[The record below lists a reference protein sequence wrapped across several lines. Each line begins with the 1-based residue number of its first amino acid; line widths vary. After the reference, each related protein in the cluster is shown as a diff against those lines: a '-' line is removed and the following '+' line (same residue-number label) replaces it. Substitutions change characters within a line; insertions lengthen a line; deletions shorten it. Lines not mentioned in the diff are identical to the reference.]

1 MTARERWN
9 RTDWLILA
17 GLLALVV
24 LVWSRVLFSRE
35 WSFGVELDF
44 IRQFYP
50 ARYFATESLAGGSF
64 PLWNPYMLCGHPF
77 FASYQTAMLYP
88 INLAMVGSYAM
99 VGADYSL
106 KAQCAFVVI
115 HFYLAGVFTY
125 VLARDLKIGR
135 AGSAVAA
142 VTYMFCG
149 FMVAHAGH
157 MNQHSAAA
165 WIPLIFLL
173 FYRSLSRRR
182 FSYSVAAGVAVGIA
196 LLAGH
201 IQSVFYVCVL
211 LLGLV
216 ILVAVQRY
224 RGDSL
229 KPGIA
234 YGVAALGT
242 MIAVG
247 AALAAAQL
255 VPTYQLIGLSTRQE
269 IPLAIARTG
278 SLPTWQAVGL
288 VFPHFFG
295 MTTGEY
301 VGGWLMWEMYGYA
314 GIVGGALAVVA
325 LLRRRRGLV
334 IFFWVAVL
342 VSLILA
348 LGPGGY
354 LFTVLYKAHLFFDR
368 FHNPARILVI
378 FGFGLAVLA
387 GFGADHILEVYSLS
401 DRREYRRAL
410 RLVAVLTILVLLL
423 ALALSVFMLLRGP
436 GRGEENRMGFMS
448 MVTPVVL
455 ILGLLLLLWVM
466 GWEKGERSAW
476 LSFGLVALV
485 VIDLVALNTPW
496 VMVQVNPDD
505 IFEDAAASRYVA
517 AQQGPFRVETD
528 ANNMYQALD
537 DGAVYG
543 LEKATGDDSLI
554 LADYD
559 RYRELVV
566 PSVSPGVQVGLF
578 YEGGL
583 RSELLDVM
591 NDRYFLSEAR
601 INPLLAEGKFEHQA
615 YLEGVHV
622 YRNVTAK
629 PRAWMSDAVA
639 FEDNEEVYE
648 EMAETGGEGIRETS
662 LVVYPPA
669 AGEEIPAEP
678 GLVEV
683 TSRSPHHLELETDES
698 CRGLLVTAEMYYP
711 GWDVYVDGEKKEIL
725 RTNLIFRGVLLE
737 GGQGTVEFRFHPRVL
752 YVGITVSLVAV
763 AFLVLYFGGLLLV
776 RRKRKRICLEER
788 DGEALGDNAGS

>member
-1 MTARERWN
+1 MTSRERWN

-50 ARYFATESLAGGSF
+50 ARFFATESLAGGSF

-125 VLARDLKIGR
+125 ILAKDLKIGR

-157 MNQHSAAA
+157 MNQQSSAA

-216 ILVAVQRY
+216 ALTALQRY
-224 RGDSL
+224 RGDPQKTGL
-229 KPGIA
+229 A

-242 MIAVG
+242 TVAVG

-269 IPLAIARTG
+269 IPLEIARTG
-278 SLPTWQAVGL
+278 SLPPWQAVGL

-368 FHNPARILVI
+368 FHNPARTLVI
-378 FGFGLAVLA
+378 FGFGVAILA
-387 GFGADHILEVYSLS
+387 GFGADHILEAYSLP

-410 RLVAVLTILVLLL
+410 RLVAVLTVLVLLL
-423 ALALSVFMLLRGP
+423 VLVLSVFMMLRGP

-448 MVTPVVL
+448 MITPVLL

-466 GWEKGERSAW
+466 GREKKERSAW
-476 LSFGLVALV
+476 LSFGLVTLV

-505 IFEDAAASRYVA
+505 IFGDAAASRYVA
-517 AQQGPFRVETD
+517 AQPGTFRVETD
-528 ANNMYQALD
+528 ANNMYRALD

-583 RSELLDVM
+583 TSELLDVM

-601 INPLLAEGKFEHQA
+601 IHRKLAKGKFEHQA
-615 YLEGVHV
+615 YLEGVNV

-639 FEDNEEVYE
+639 FSDNEEVYQ
-648 EMAETGGEGIRETS
+648 EMAETRGEGIRETA

-683 TSRSPHHLELETDES
+683 TSRSPHHLQLETDES
-698 CRGLLVTAEMYYP
+698 CRGLLVTAEMQYP

-752 YVGITVSLVAV
+752 YVGIAVSLVAV
-763 AFLVLYFGGLLLV
+763 AFLVLYFGGLLFF
-776 RRKRKRICLEER
+776 RRKKRRAIG
-788 DGEALGDNAGS
+788 DSIPGEATGRPE

>member
-1 MTARERWN
+1 VTSSERWN

-24 LVWSRVLFSRE
+24 LVWSRVLFSRD

-50 ARYFATESLAGGSF
+50 ARFYATESLAGGAF
-64 PLWNPYMLCGHPF
+64 PMWNPYMLSGHPF

-88 INLAMVGSYAM
+88 INLAMVGSYAL
-99 VGADYSL
+99 VGAEFSL
-106 KAQCAFVVI
+106 KAQCVFVVI
-115 HFYLAGVFTY
+115 HFYMAGVFTY
-125 VLARDLKIGR
+125 ILAKDLNIGR

-201 IQSVFYVCVL
+201 FQSIFYVCAL

-216 ILVAVQRY
+216 AFTALQRY
-224 RGDSL
+224 RGDAV
-229 KPGIA
+229 KPGLA
-234 YGVAALGT
+234 YGVSALAT

-247 AALAAAQL
+247 VALAAAQL

-269 IPLAIARTG
+269 IPFEMARTG
-278 SLPTWQAVGL
+278 SLPLWQAVGL
-288 VFPHFFG
+288 VFPRFFG
-295 MTTGEY
+295 TTTGEY
-301 VGGWLMWEMYGYA
+301 AGGWLMWEMYGYA
-314 GIVGGALAVVA
+314 GIVGGVLAVVA

-334 IFFWVAVL
+334 IFFWVATL

-368 FHNPARILVI
+368 FHNPARTLVI
-378 FGFGLAVLA
+378 FGFGVAVLA
-387 GFGADHILEVYSLS
+387 GFGADHIVQAYSLPG
-401 DRREYRRAL
+401 RRDYRSLL

-423 ALALSVFMLLRGP
+423 ALALSVFMMLRGP
-436 GRGEENRMGFMS
+436 GRSEENRMGFMS

-455 ILGLLLLLWVM
+455 ILALLLLLWVM
-466 GWEKGERSAW
+466 GREKKEKSAW
-476 LSFGLVALV
+476 LSFGLVTLV
-485 VIDLVALNTPW
+485 IIDLVALNTPW

-505 IFEDAAASRYVA
+505 IFGDAAASRYVA
-517 AQQGPFRVETD
+517 AQPGTFRVETD
-528 ANNMYQALD
+528 AHNMYKALD

-591 NDRYFLSEAR
+591 NDLYFLSQAR

-622 YRNVTAK
+622 YRNMTAK

-639 FEDNEEVYE
+639 FADNEEVYE
-648 EMAETGGEGIRETS
+648 EMAETGGEGIRETA

-683 TSRSPHHLELETDES
+683 TSKSPHHLELKTDEL

-737 GGQGTVEFRFHPRVL
+737 GGQRIVEFRFHPRVL

-763 AFLVLYFGGLLLV
+763 VFLVLYFGGLLLV
-776 RRKRKRICLEER
+776 RRKRKATCLEEK
-788 DGEALGDNAGS
+788 DSEALGDNAGA